1 MEIDSFAQSRKPEGK
16 VLPESTR
23 FTVTMPKTFG
33 IEFHTGE
40 TAMPKTAPRN
50 QVLKTRVSKRRKI
63 APEKPEVEVHPHILR
78 RELISRRAYEIYL
91 DEGCIEGRQLDHW
104 FRAENEIDG

>member
-1 MEIDSFAQSRKPEGK
+1 
-16 VLPESTR
+16 
-23 FTVTMPKTFG
+23 
-33 IEFHTGE
+33 
-40 TAMPKTAPRN
+40 MPKTALRN
-50 QVLKTRVSKRRKI
+50 QVLKTRVSKRRKT